1 MKKCRLKYSSS
12 FYIGIAL
19 LSAIV
24 ILVAGASLFAPYDPL
39 EANAAERLQ
48 GISTAHLFG
57 TDRFGRDVFSRVLFG
72 GRVTLLSCGA
82 ALISSLFIGLIIGLA
97 AGMKE
102 GSALDRIIMR
112 IIDLLMAFPFMVI
125 AIVAATL
132 FGNGLANL
140 LSIVT
145 AVWWVPFARMTR
157 SLVLKAKTET
167 YVSAA
172 IVLGAGNGD
181 ILFRELLPQV
191 LGTVLVQATFQ
202 LGSLILTIA
211 ALSFI
216 GMGEHPPAPEW
227 GSMLSDGRDHF
238 FQAPYILLGPS
249 IFIILT
255 VLALN
260 LIGEG
265 LRDHLDPYEIVEL

>member
-1 MKKCRLKYSSS
+1 
-12 FYIGIAL
+12 
-19 LSAIV
+19 
-24 ILVAGASLFAPYDPL
+24 
-39 EANAAERLQ
+39 
-48 GISTAHLFG
+48 
-57 TDRFGRDVFSRVLFG
+57 
-72 GRVTLLSCGA
+72 
-82 ALISSLFIGLIIGLA
+82 LA
-97 AGMKE
+97 AGMNE
-102 GSALDRIIMR
+102 GSAFDRIIMR
-112 IIDLLMAFPFMVI
+112 IIDLLMAFPFMEI

-132 FGNGLANL
+132 FGNGLTNL
-140 LSIVT
+140 LFIVT

-172 IVLGAGNGD
+172 IVLGAGNAD

-265 LRDHLDPYEIVEL
+265 LRDRLDPYEIVEL